1 MHPFAGVCVCLT
13 LFLRMIRTKHR
24 VLLSNSDRWSVG
36 QIASALGVSSAAAT
50 KAVVRLE
57 RKGLVKRSENTI
69 DRRRVDVSLT
79 RTGTKNAR
87 PDRLFLEGDRSD

>member
-1 MHPFAGVCVCLT
+1 MTARQREVLT
-13 LFLRMIRTKHR
+13 
-24 VLLSNSDRWSVG
+24 LLSNSDRWSVG

-87 PDRLFLEGDRSD
+87 PDRLFLECDRSD

>member
-1 MHPFAGVCVCLT
+1 MTARQREVLT
-13 LFLRMIRTKHR
+13 
-24 VLLSNSDRWSVG
+24 LLSNSDHWSVG

-50 KAVVRLE
+50 KAIVRLE

-79 RTGTKNAR
+79 RIGTKTAR
-87 PDRLFLEGDRSD
+87 PARLFLESDRSD